1 MGTEHS
7 RKNSRDSNV
16 SVLNANLEPTDKIQE
31 KKSVDSNDNII
42 KGFKKVI
49 DLPIENE
56 YQESE
61 EFNLEDNKN
70 AIKDFVILGDEDSS
84 IKKPFKAHKNNNII
98 NAPKQKIKLFNE
110 QISPFKLNA
119 KTFGVPKLRKR
130 KKQNSIISDFQKIC
144 VDSKSCNDKQST
156 NDDFFDEAFNFE
168 SETERTTPNV
178 EDLKNLQYCRKKMA
192 FFRDSIDNKSIHSF
206 KDEGK
211 IEYIFSDIN
220 NNNNKNEQNK
230 QDKFWSKYIRLQKS
244 KLSSKLSLVT
254 NNIKKSETVKNK
266 KLINNNLFILGVLE
280 SAAKEK
286 KRKKMTRYTSNA

>member
-7 RKNSRDSNV
+7 RRNSRDSNIAA
-16 SVLNANLEPTDKIQE
+16 LNVNLEPTDEINE

-42 KGFKKVI
+42 KGLKKVV

-56 YQESE
+56 YIESE
-61 EFNLEDNKN
+61 EFMLEDNKV
-70 AIKDFVILGDEDSS
+70 AIYDFVILGDEDSS
-84 IKKPFKAHKNNNII
+84 IKKPFIPHKNNNII

-119 KTFGVPKLRKR
+119 KTFGVPKLRR
-130 KKQNSIISDFQKIC
+130 KKQNAIISDFQKIC
-144 VDSKSCNDKQST
+144 IDSKSCNDKQST
-156 NDDFFDEAFNFE
+156 NDDFFDDEYNFE

-220 NNNNKNEQNK
+220 NNNKNEQNK

-244 KLSSKLSLVT
+244 KLSLKLSLVT